1 MTGSL
6 DRVYAIILAA
16 GSSSRLGKPK
26 QLLEWQGRSFLQHA
40 IDNACSLLNERVI
53 VVLGANA
60 EAIRSSVELDCVQV
74 VLNPDWQEGIAA
86 SIRAGIA
93 ALPGQA
99 EAALV
104 LLADQPLVGSE
115 ALKNLLDNWQNA
127 RQRIAVC
134 YYNDTVGVPALFP
147 SAYFDML
154 SALRGDLGAK
164 RLLLEQSENLLKIP
178 LPEAELDIDTND
190 DLDQLT
196 GIIVPGSKR

>member
-1 MTGSL
+1 MTGNF

-26 QLLEWQGRSFLQHA
+26 QLHEWQGRSLLRHA
-40 IDNACSLLNERVI
+40 VDNARALLNERVI

-60 EAIRSSVELDCVQV
+60 EAIRSSVELDDVRV
-74 VLNPDWQEGIAA
+74 VLNPEWQEGIAS

-99 EAALV
+99 EAALM
-104 LLADQPLVGSE
+104 LLTDQPLVGRE
-115 ALKNLLDNWQNA
+115 TLKNLLDNWQNA

-147 SAYFDML
+147 STFFGML
-154 SALRGDLGAK
+154 SALRGDRGAK
-164 RLLLEQSENLLKIP
+164 HLLLEQSESLLKIP
-178 LPEAELDIDTND
+178 IPEAGLDIDTTD
-190 DLDQLT
+190 DLDQLN
-196 GIIVPGSKR
+196 GHHNAGE